1 LASSSP
7 APSTPPRDSGIQS
20 GRALRVLQVGDLH
33 FAKPARPDLVAAL
46 EALLARERYD
56 VVVFCGDFAQR
67 ARIGEF
73 VAGAALVR
81 YARQFGQTIAVP
93 GNHDVAWWR
102 SPLHVLGAERITRKY
117 RRWLDPDV
125 EPVLNVDGATF
136 VGLNSSHG
144 VAPYTVTT
152 RLRDLAVIGMVTDAQ
167 LDRCKTLLARIPAGH
182 LRAIVMHH
190 NPVRGELSQRFGI
203 PNHRKVLEVLATAS
217 CDVVLAAH
225 DHQERVEAVT
235 LPDGKGGNRTVVVSV
250 CGTISSRSRGGR
262 PCSATAVTIEERSM
276 TFDILMASDTS
287 GAFEPAQR
295 FVFPRA
301 P

>member
-7 APSTPPRDSGIQS
+7 APSHPPRDSGAES
-20 GRALRVLQVGDLH
+20 GRALRVLQVGDFHL
-33 FAKPARPDLVAAL
+33 AKPARPDLIGAL

-67 ARIGEF
+67 SRIGEF
-73 VAGAALVR
+73 IAGTALVR

-102 SPLHVLGAERITRKY
+102 SPLHLLGAERITRKY
-117 RRWLDPDV
+117 RGWLDPDV
-125 EPVLNVDGATF
+125 EPVLSVNGATF

-144 VAPYTVTT
+144 IAPYTLTT

-167 LDRCKTLLARIPAGH
+167 LERCKTLLGRIPAGD

-203 PNHRKVLEVLATAS
+203 PNHRKVLTAFAAAG
-217 CDVVLAAH
+217 CELVLAAH

-235 LPDGKGGNRTVVVSV
+235 LPAGGGGNRTVVVSV

-262 PCSATAVTIEERSM
+262 PCSATAVTIDSTSM
-276 TFDILMASDTS
+276 TFDILMASDARTS
-287 GAFEPAQR
+287 FEPAQQ

>member
-1 LASSSP
+1 MASSSP
-7 APSTPPRDSGIQS
+7 APSQPPRDSGIQS

-33 FAKPARPDLVAAL
+33 FAKPSRPDLVAAL

-56 VVVFCGDFAQR
+56 VVLFCGDFAQR

-73 VAGAALVR
+73 LAGAALVR
-81 YARQFGQTIAVP
+81 YARRYSQTIAVP
-93 GNHDVAWWR
+93 GNHDVAWWH
-102 SPLHVLGAERITRKY
+102 SPLHVRGAERITRKY
-117 RRWLDPDV
+117 RRWLDSDV
-125 EPVLNVDGATF
+125 EPVLRVDGATF
-136 VGLNSSHG
+136 VGLNSAHG
-144 VAPYTVTT
+144 VAPYTLTT
-152 RLRDLAVIGMVTDAQ
+152 RLRDLAVVGMVTDAQ
-167 LDRCKTLLARIPAGH
+167 LDRCKTLLGGIPAGH

-203 PNHRKVLEVLATAS
+203 PNHRKVLKTLAAS
-217 CDVVLAAH
+217 GCEAIFAAH

-235 LPDGKGGNRTVVVSV
+235 LPDGKGGTRTVVVSV

-262 PCSATAVTIEERSM
+262 PCSATAVTIEPSSM
-276 TFDILMASDTS
+276 TFDVLMASDTS